1 MPDVKGLCYPLGSSY
16 LSMER
21 SLGEYHLS
29 HIFDHPCAIFDR
41 TSVGLVCIHGSFHR
55 AVVQGTPSLEFL
67 FSSLTPKFGSYLEF
81 SSTPVASGYP
91 VHCTPWTRSPAR
103 TYSRLSPDK
112 GTRAYCCL
120 TCRDRTTHSRP
131 VTSLCDRIRVSFHPA
146 PPWVLY

>member
-1 MPDVKGLCYPLGSSY
+1 MPDVKGSCYPPGSSY
-16 LSMER
+16 IMEESPWR
-21 SLGEYHLS
+21 VSLVPHS
-29 HIFDHPCAIFDR
+29 RPPVCHFDR
-41 TSVGLVCIHGSFHR
+41 TSLGSFHR
-55 AVVQGTPSLEFL
+55 AVVQGTSSLEFL
-67 FSSLTPKFGSYLEF
+67 FSSLTPKFGFYLEF

>member
-1 MPDVKGLCYPLGSSY
+1 MPDVKGSCYPLGSSY
-16 LSMER
+16 ISWKNPLASITCPTFSTTCVPFRPNLSWI
-21 SLGEYHLS
+21 L
-29 HIFDHPCAIFDR
+29 PQ
-41 TSVGLVCIHGSFHR
+41 GSGPRHFQPR
-55 AVVQGTPSLEFL
+55 LL
-67 FSSLTPKFGSYLEF
+67 LSSLTPKFGSYLEV

-120 TCRDRTTHSRP
+120 TCRERTTHSRP